1 MSEYTAI
8 IKNTLIEDTK
18 IEFDLF
24 LKSGSNR
31 HSNYVLFSRRNE
43 LFSPERR
50 EELMSRN
57 AQKLYISTNDIDK
70 YLKYQEKNL
79 KHIIED
85 NTMNSLE
92 KSGVLYQ
99 VAKNVTAE
107 LLDDP
112 RSGQHVERVSTW
124 VSNTIHHILENENT
138 LSNLFKVINHDYRI
152 YTHSVNTS
160 VIGLLFGR
168 FLSLKPEEL
177 NCLGTGLILHDIG
190 KVTVPPIVIKK
201 RGKLTVNE
209 FAEMKKH
216 PKAGLKI
223 LGHRSSVDIRSL
235 KIVIQ
240 HHENNDGT
248 GYPYGIGGSD
258 IHLLGHISRIIDVYD
273 AMTTNRHYAFA
284 EKPFTVLVE
293 MKNKMSNCFDSELLR
308 EFICFLGPKEL
319 RKKPGAKDILYS
331 VPSVTKQMPSER
343 IVLCDQKTER

>member
-1 MSEYTAI
+1 MNEYTAI
-8 IKNTLIEDTK
+8 TKNVLIEDTK

-24 LKSGSNR
+24 LKSGSNG
-31 HSNYVLFSRRNE
+31 HSNYVLFSRGDE

-57 AQKLYISTNDIDK
+57 EQRLYISSDDTGK
-70 YLKYQEKNL
+70 YLKYQEENL

-85 NTMNSLE
+85 DTKSSQE

-99 VAKNVTAE
+99 VAENLMRE
-107 LLDDP
+107 LLDNP
-112 RSGQHVERVSTW
+112 RSGQHIKRTSAW
-124 VSNTIHHILENENT
+124 VSNTVHHILENEDT
-138 LSNLFKVINHDYRI
+138 FSSLFEVVTHDYRI

-177 NCLGTGLILHDIG
+177 NSLGTGLLLHDIG
-190 KVTVPPIVIKK
+190 KTTVPLSIIKK
-201 RGKLTVNE
+201 RGKLTGDE
-209 FAEMKKH
+209 FKEVKKH
-216 PKAGLKI
+216 PKAGLDI
-223 LGHRSSVDIRSL
+223 LGDRGSVDIQSL
-235 KIVIQ
+235 KIIIQ

-273 AMTTNRHYAFA
+273 AMTSDRPYAFA
-284 EKPFTVLVE
+284 EKPFTVLAK
-293 MKNKMSNCFDSELLR
+293 MKNEMSNYFDPELLR

-319 RKKPGAKDILYS
+319 RKKSGAKNTVYS
-331 VPSVTKQMPSER
+331 VPFVTR
-343 IVLCDQKTER
+343 